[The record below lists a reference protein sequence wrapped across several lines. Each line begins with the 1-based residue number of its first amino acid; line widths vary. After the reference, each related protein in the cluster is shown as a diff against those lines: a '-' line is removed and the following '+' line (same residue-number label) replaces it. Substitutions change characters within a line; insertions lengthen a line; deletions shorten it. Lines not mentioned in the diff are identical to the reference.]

1 MNAIVKKPEA
11 ETLLDGA
18 DTVREQPFRIC
29 FVCTGNTCRSP
40 MAAAVANAIVHT
52 PEFQRTSPRPIE
64 AYSAGLYAVAGDPIS
79 SNALLA
85 LERAGIQPDAARDY
99 RKHRAHTLTQEEAER
114 YDLLVGISDGHAM
127 ELILRFPSLASRVT
141 AMDPPI
147 ADPYGGDLARYER
160 ALCDIVTGVR
170 NLLNIPNEDTV

>member
-1 MNAIVKKPEA
+1 MNAVVKNPEA
-11 ETLLDGA
+11 ETLWNGV
-18 DTVREQPFRIC
+18 DTEREQPLRIC

-40 MAAAVANAIVHT
+40 MAVANAIVHT

-141 AMDPPI
+141 AMDPPVS
-147 ADPYGGDLARYER
+147 DPYGGDLARYEH
-160 ALCDIVTGVR
+160 ALGDIITGVR